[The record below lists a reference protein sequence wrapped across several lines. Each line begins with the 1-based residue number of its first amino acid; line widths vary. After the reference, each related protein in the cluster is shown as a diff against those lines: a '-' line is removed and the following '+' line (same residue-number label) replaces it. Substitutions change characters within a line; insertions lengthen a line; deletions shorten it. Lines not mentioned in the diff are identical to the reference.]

1 MFQKNVRMFDW
12 LSLLDVQHLK
22 GLVWR

>member
-1 MFQKNVRMFDW
+1 LVFTASVF
-12 LSLLDVQHLK
+12 DVQHLK